1 MTEKKN
7 ISQMWGIITETEKD
21 WAVSMLEE
29 AAGTKYE
36 NIIGKLE
43 PVYARIYGFDNSW
56 NAQESIPSGDDDT
69 AIEIDEYA
77 YAEMQEES
85 EEDTLKAV
93 KQLND
98 YTKEQNAASD
108 ADLLTKLTY
117 EQCTAIAM
125 ILQTELASDIQLK
138 RTAMMVA
145 ITSLR
150 KWMIQLAG
158 KYLLATPQE
167 RQDFYQDMY
176 GLVER
181 KLMDYDISEN
191 STIHTYLYHSA
202 KHEIQQIVSDIKGW
216 KTTRY
221 DREFS
226 CKIARARRALQNEG
240 NTDPDENQIVSKLAE
255 AGERLSATQVRN
267 IIDRSS
273 RRIVSSDDEMFNLAD
288 TSISVEDSVVNSEFR
303 DSLGSFVEG
312 RLNPVERALVEFYR
326 CVSEGTVRPSADAKY
341 NYVIS
346 VISDKSATRSDI
358 LDADD
363 SMKSKMKT
371 FVRRYGQSV
380 YAPVTGSREL
390 SF

>member
-7 ISQMWGIITETEKD
+7 ISQMWGMITETEKD

-36 NIIGKLE
+36 NIISKLE
-43 PVYARIYGFDNSW
+43 PVYARMYGFDNSW
-56 NAQESIPSGDDDT
+56 NAQETIPSGDDDT

-125 ILQTELASDIQLK
+125 ILQTELASDVQLK

-145 ITSLR
+145 VTSLR

-181 KLMDYDISEN
+181 KLMDYDTSEN

-202 KHEIQQIVSDIKGW
+202 KHEIQQIVSNIKGW

-226 CKIARARRALQNEG
+226 CKIERARRALQNEG

-255 AGERLSATQVRN
+255 AGECLSATQVRN

-326 CVSEGTVRPSADAKY
+326 CVSEGMVRPSADAKY

-346 VISDKSATRSDI
+346 VISDKSATRSDV
-358 LDADD
+358 LNADD

-371 FVRRYGQSV
+371 FVRRYGQSISTS
-380 YAPVTGSREL
+380 APKINEL